1 MERVMLKSKI
11 HGATVTETA
20 LDYEG
25 SIAIDPL
32 LMEAAHIM
40 EYEQVHV
47 WNITG
52 GQRLVTYAIAGKR
65 ASGQLCL
72 NGAAAHLATR
82 GDKVIIASFV
92 SASEEEAKEMAPTIV
107 KVDQN
112 NRVIA
117 REVRYRS

>member
-1 MERVMLKSKI
+1 MDRVMLKSKI
-11 HGATVTETA
+11 HGATITETA

-32 LMEAAHIM
+32 LMEAAHIL

-47 WNITG
+47 WNISG
-52 GQRLVTYAIAGKR
+52 GQRLVTYAIVGER
-65 ASGQLCL
+65 GSGQLCL
-72 NGAAAHLATR
+72 NGAAAHLASR

-92 SASEEEAKEMAPTIV
+92 RASEEEAKEIAPIVV

-112 NRVIA
+112 NRVTSQ
-117 REVRYRS
+117 EVRYRS